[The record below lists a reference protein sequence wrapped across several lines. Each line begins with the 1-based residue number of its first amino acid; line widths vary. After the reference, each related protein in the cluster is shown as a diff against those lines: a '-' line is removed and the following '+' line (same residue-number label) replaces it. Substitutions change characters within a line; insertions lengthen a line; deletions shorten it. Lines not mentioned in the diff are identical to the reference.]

1 MNIEILRQREIEFFF
16 HAESPSCVQLRYN
29 DPWKRW
35 ALPFHFLDV
44 EDMEQALQAAGLPLE
59 IACLHEPRSFPV
71 SNEQLDVL
79 AYWQQAGVRGI
90 F

>member
-1 MNIEILRQREIEFFF
+1 MDTEALQQREIEFFF

-44 EDMEQALQAAGLPLE
+44 GDMEQALQAAGLPLE
-59 IACLHEPRSFPV
+59 IARLNKPQAFPV

-79 AYWQQAGVRGI
+79 AYWQQGGVRGI
-90 F
+90 S

>member
-1 MNIEILRQREIEFFF
+1 MNTDAFNQREIEFFF
-16 HAESPSCVQLRYN
+16 HAESSSYVQLRYN

-44 EDMEQALQAAGLPLE
+44 EDMEEALHAAGLPLE
-59 IACLHEPRSFPV
+59 IARLHEPRSFPV
-71 SNEQLDVL
+71 SNEQMDVL
-79 AYWQQAGVRGI
+79 AYWQQAGIRGI